1 LPGPASLDVAVSG
14 GTARIRF
21 TTRADGDLHADLVPA
36 DELEARR
43 RALVDLPATWL
54 DEVHGTCVVT
64 VTRPGEHAGTTADAS
79 VTDVVGAALG
89 IWVGDCA
96 PVALVAPEGV
106 IGAAHAGWRG
116 VVAGVL
122 PSTVRAMRR
131 LGASAVVAHVGPYV
145 HPECYEFGLDD
156 LDAVE
161 ARLGPTVR
169 ATTAIGMPA
178 LDMGAAIA
186 ASLAE
191 EDVAVASF
199 GPCTACSTDHWSRRA
214 RADLGRHGMVVW
226 LEVG

>member
-21 TTRADGDLHADLVPA
+21 TSRADGDLHADLVPA
-36 DELEARR
+36 DELAARR

-54 DEVHGTCVVT
+54 DEVHGTSVVT
-64 VTRPGEHAGTTADAS
+64 VTSPGQHAGATADGA
-79 VTDVVGAALG
+79 VTDVFGAALG

-96 PVALVAPEGV
+96 PVALVASEGV

-131 LGASAVVAHVGPYV
+131 LGASTIEAHVGPYV
-145 HPECYEFGLDD
+145 HPECYEFGAAD
-156 LDAVE
+156 LDAVA
-161 ARLGPTVR
+161 ARLGPSVR
-169 ATTAIGMPA
+169 ATTTAGTPA
-178 LDMGAAIA
+178 LDLGAAIA

-199 GPCTACSTDHWSRRA
+199 GPCTACSAEHWSHRA

-226 LEVG
+226 LEAG